1 MNHDL
6 KNVIRV
12 DERFAY
18 HYSIVQEL
26 FPTDYRKRV
35 EFCNWYMNAIER
47 DNFFF
52 MKNLFYGQTKRL
64 FIKRSIFNSRNNH
77 VWENKHN
84 NPYFTIKKFSTQNFD
99 VMFRWICLL
108 IIDLLIDSF
117 FLSERLNG
125 LLFQK
130 FLSNDLLQF
139 CQNSWI

>member
-52 MKNLFYGQTKRL
+52 DEEFILWTDETTFYKTKY
-64 FIKRSIFNSRNNH
+64 IQ
-77 VWENKHN
+77 
-84 NPYFTIKKFSTQNFD
+84 FS
-99 VMFRWICLL
+99 
-108 IIDLLIDSF
+108 
-117 FLSERLNG
+117 
-125 LLFQK
+125 
-130 FLSNDLLQF
+130 
-139 CQNSWI
+139 